1 MSGDKDIDDEIAAQ
15 DDMIDEDYGD
25 ATGEDE
31 EFADEDWDSYD
42 EEGGEGAEGGDESA
56 PRKKGM
62 PKFNKIL
69 IAGALGLGLC
79 VVAFTMLTSKP
90 APTPPGAGQQ
100 RPAGQQA
107 QQGGNA
113 GDIQRQRLNSAS
125 LSDSAPTTQRDVIYG
140 RNREENVIAPTNNNV
155 ADEGGLLNDPSEV
168 QKIEEYRAQ
177 LEEEL
182 TAEEQQAAAAE
193 EAAQSAVV
201 TADPGQDLPAAT
213 PQVVDQEP
221 PMPVTGADSV
231 LTPLPETAATPGDGL
246 VEDSAS
252 VGLPRAQDLALSD
265 ETPADAAVDASVDVA
280 PVVADAVA
288 TAPAVDVASLTEK
301 VETLQGALDS
311 QVAKVKELESTVQQL
326 ERALESRATDV
337 PRASAPAKRKVSSS
351 GTATKKNAGSVR
363 WVLKSAQ
370 PGHAMVSRAGENE
383 MRNVTVG
390 DTLPGVGRVTQ
401 IYQSSTGWIV
411 QGTDGR
417 ILQ

>member
-15 DDMIDEDYGD
+15 DDMIDDDYGD

-42 EEGGEGAEGGDESA
+42 EEGGEGAEGGDDAA

-140 RNREENVIAPTNNNV
+140 RNREENVIAPTNDNV
-155 ADEGGLLNDPSEV
+155 TDEGGLLNNPSEV
-168 QKIEEYRAQ
+168 HKIEEYRAQ
-177 LEEEL
+177 LEQEL
-182 TAEEQQAAAAE
+182 SAEEEAAAAAE
-193 EAAQSAVV
+193 EAAQTAVV
-201 TADPGQDLPAAT
+201 TSDPGQDLPAAT
-213 PQVVDQEP
+213 PQVVNQEP
-221 PMPVTGADSV
+221 PMPVPGADSV
-231 LTPLPETAATPGDGL
+231 LTPLPDATA
-246 VEDSAS
+246 EDSAS

-265 ETPADAAVDASVDVA
+265 STTADALADAPVDAPVDAA
-280 PVVADAVA
+280 PVVAEPAA
-288 TAPAVDVASLTEK
+288 TAPSADVASLTEK

-326 ERALESRATDV
+326 ERALESRATEA
-337 PRASAPAKRKVSSS
+337 PRASAPAKRKASSS
-351 GTATKKNAGSVR
+351 GTTAAKKSTASVR